1 MDNFWEAL
9 YFVFSFTYMVGRTC
23 AVSLYAASI
32 NDQSKK
38 PKAILFS
45 VPTES
50 YGVEVNFTVV
60 VQSFIISVDRLKYKK
75 HDRQLLTFSSEH
87 DIFFQIDM

>member
-1 MDNFWEAL
+1 MENFWEAL
-9 YFVFSFTYMVGRTC
+9 YFGFSFTNIVGRTC

-32 NDQSKK
+32 NDQSGK
-38 PKAILFS
+38 PKPILFS

-60 VQSFIISVDRLKYKK
+60 VQSFIISVDRPKYQK
-75 HDRQLLTFSSEH
+75 HDRQLLTFNSEH
-87 DIFFQIDM
+87 DIFLQNDM